1 MGKAQSELQRT
12 QASGP
17 CPGPSPDK
25 FFEARTAYQHTAAL
39 KATIELDLFT
49 AIGDGQTTGRALATK
64 INGSERGV
72 RILCDCLAVMGKRLQ
87 THSASGHRKRDAR
100 RGIKAQQF
108 RRVLQR
114 QSLDYN
120 IACEAHS

>member
-12 QASGP
+12 QVSGP

-25 FFEARTAYQHTAAL
+25 FFEARTAYQHAAL
-39 KATIELDLFT
+39 KAAVELDLFP
-49 AIGDGQTTGRALATK
+49 AVGDGQNTARALATK

-72 RILCDCLAVMGKRLQ
+72 RILCDCLAVVGKRLQ
-87 THSASGHRKRDAR
+87 THSASGHRRRGAG

-114 QSLDYN
+114 QSLGYN